1 MPDTSE
7 TKEGACACG
16 AIAFRCE
23 TNAASAVH
31 CHCNDCRKA
40 TGSAFATIAGVPR
53 TAFTLISG
61 KPKSWVTTGDS
72 GGRVERQFC
81 GSCGSPLFTL
91 ADHVPD
97 TIFVKAGA
105 FADPTWLRP
114 SLACW
119 TSRELPWARLPE
131 DLPGTPRNP

>member
-97 TIFVKAGA
+97 TKRNIDPLIWRARDHQA
-105 FADPTWLRP
+105 ADGVSTGNDSEHR
-114 SLACW
+114 
-119 TSRELPWARLPE
+119 TTRQ
-131 DLPGTPRNP
+131 